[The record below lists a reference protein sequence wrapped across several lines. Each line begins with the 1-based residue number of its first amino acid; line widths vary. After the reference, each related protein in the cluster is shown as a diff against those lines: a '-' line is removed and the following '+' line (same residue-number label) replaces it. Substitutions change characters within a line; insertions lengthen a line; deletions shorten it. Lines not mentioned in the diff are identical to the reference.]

1 MAPEGNSSPDA
12 GLCTGDS
19 CAARFRFLVALE
31 TSPTLAAAR
40 HGTGTAK
47 PAKRTA
53 RSLGGV
59 GRKQQRPDTRTTGG
73 TFHALTATIL
83 VRREGVGKNSTLHP
97 KPNDGGA
104 FFVHL
109 QNPRFRA
116 RPTMTDPQHL
126 PFTNGGHWCV
136 CCG

>member
-1 MAPEGNSSPDA
+1 MALEGNSDPDA

-53 RSLGGV
+53 RSLGGGGQKLNTPPETERRGEPFSYLRKIRVLV
-59 GRKQQRPDTRTTGG
+59 GTKQIVSRFVSRSKTTQ
-73 TFHALTATIL
+73 H
-83 VRREGVGKNSTLHP
+83 STP
-97 KPNDGGA
+97 
-104 FFVHL
+104 
-109 QNPRFRA
+109 
-116 RPTMTDPQHL
+116 
-126 PFTNGGHWCV
+126 
-136 CCG
+136 